1 MITPE
6 KEAEILRLH
15 LAEKWPVGTI
25 AKQLGL
31 HHTTIRRALHQGGI
45 EGAALLMRRSK
56 IDPFVPLIRET
67 FEKYPGLRASRLYQM
82 AKERGYSGSEDHFRH
97 VVAQHRP
104 RRSAEAFLRL
114 ATLPGEEAQ
123 VDWGHFGRIT
133 IGKAHRALM
142 AFVMVLSFSRQ
153 IFLRF
158 FLGAAMA
165 NFIAGHVEAF
175 AFFGGVPRRLLYDN
189 LKSAVVERVGDAIR
203 FHPEL
208 VALSRYYH
216 FAPTPV
222 AVARG
227 NEKGRVER
235 AIRYIRDNFF
245 AARAFSDL
253 ADLNRQA
260 NEWSL
265 GTSAERQHPDDRQR
279 LVREIFAEERP
290 RLLGLPEDP
299 YLAHERREA
308 HVGKT
313 PYVRFD
319 LNDYSLPHHLVR
331 RTVVVQASADS
342 VRILE
347 GNEVVATHL
356 RSFDA
361 GRRIEDPLH
370 IRALVEQKHHAR
382 HARGL
387 DRLHHALPSAARLFQ
402 EVADRDGN
410 LGALTSGLTSLLDRH
425 GAEILERAVSQALQR
440 QTPHLAAIK
449 QLLDQERDRSGR
461 PVPIAVQL
469 PDDPRVRNATVRP
482 HALES
487 YDTLK
492 ESNDE
497 DEKS

>member
-6 KEAEILRLH
+6 REAEILRLH

-25 AKQLGL
+25 ARQLGL
-31 HHTTIRRALHQGGI
+31 HHTSVRRVLHQGGI
-45 EGAALLMRRSK
+45 EGAALRMRRSK

-67 FEKYPGLRASRLYQM
+67 FEKYPGLCASRLYQM
-82 AKERGYSGSEDHFRH
+82 VKERGYVGSEGHFRH
-97 VVAQHRP
+97 VVAQYRP
-104 RRSAEAFLRL
+104 KRAAEAFLRL

-123 VDWGHFGRIT
+123 VDWGHFGRIVV
-133 IGKAHRALM
+133 GKAHRTLM
-142 AFVMVLSFSRQ
+142 AFVMVLSFCRQ

-158 FLGAAMA
+158 FLGSAMA

-175 AFFGGVPRRLLYDN
+175 AFFEGVPRRLLYDN

-208 VALSRYYH
+208 LGLAGYYH
-216 FAPTPV
+216 FAPRPV

-260 NEWSL
+260 IAWCL
-265 GTSAERQHPDDRQR
+265 GTSSERHHPEDRR
-279 LVREIFAEERP
+279 RIVRELFAEERP
-290 RLLGLPEDP
+290 RLLSLPENP

-319 LNDYSLPHHLVR
+319 LNDYSLPHQLVR
-331 RTVVVQASADS
+331 RTVVVQASTDT
-342 VRILE
+342 VRILD
-347 GNEVVATHL
+347 GNEVVAVHP

-361 GRRIEDPLH
+361 GRRVENAEH
-370 IRALVEQKHHAR
+370 IRALSDEKRHAR
-382 HARGL
+382 DARGL
-387 DRLHHALPSAARLFQ
+387 DRLHHALPSATRLFE
-402 EVADRDGN
+402 EVASRDGN
-410 LGALTSGLTSLLDRH
+410 LGALTSGLTHLLDRH
-425 GAEILERAVSQALQR
+425 GAELLERAISQALVR
-440 QTPHLAAIK
+440 QSPHLAGIK
-449 QLLDQERDRSGR
+449 QLLDQERDRRGR
-461 PVPIAVQL
+461 PVPIAAQL
-469 PDDPRVRNATVRP
+469 PDDPRVRNVIVRP

-487 YDTLK
+487 YDVLK
-492 ESNDE
+492 EATDE
-497 DEKS
+497 NQES